1 MSIIIAR
8 SNPNCSNSGG
18 SIPTTTLCLPL
29 VNVQKY
35 VEPNSTI
42 ILDSFQTARALA
54 MKWYIVA
61 STVSGSKDRA
71 FELVATELNGVV
83 SSCMYSILGD
93 KMDINVTA
101 DYVLGSYQLS
111 CTSNETEG
119 VVVYLVR
126 SFVPPAAVST
136 AISNTVTVE
145 HISAIVNGLSTTVI
159 DTARKERNQAVK
171 WHITITTSD
180 GREYT
185 SQVFSL
191 PAVGTGNNYG
201 YVGSDNKQLNINI
214 VDDTQN
220 VNLILTNQLTTD
232 VRVVITRMPITP
244 ELPQQCDVRSD
255 VLPWIPPQTTISA
268 NTSSVVDEQMP
279 IPGHAAV
286 RWLVVAQQATA
297 KRVFEVVANRNGLV
311 ESSFVQYGMIG
322 NRVDINAEVNLVGMS
337 FVLTIH
343 NSTSD
348 AATINIIRVP
358 MAV

>member
-8 SNPNCSNSGG
+8 STPNCSNSGG
-18 SIPTTTLCLPL
+18 SLPTTTLCLPL

-35 VEPNSTI
+35 VEPNSTV
-42 ILDSFQTARALA
+42 ILDTFQTSRALA
-54 MKWYIVA
+54 MKWYVVA
-61 STVSGSKDRA
+61 STASGSKDRA
-71 FELVATELNGVV
+71 FELVATELNGTV
-83 SSCMYSILGD
+83 SSCLYSILGD
-93 KMDINVTA
+93 KMDIDITV

-111 CTSNETEG
+111 CTSIESEG
-119 VVVYLVR
+119 VIIYLVR
-126 SFVPPAAVST
+126 AFVPPGAVST
-136 AISNTVTVE
+136 SISNTVTVD
-145 HISAIVNGLSTTVI
+145 HLSTIVNGLSTTVI
-159 DTARKERNQAVK
+159 DTVRKERHQAVK
-171 WHITITTSD
+171 WHITITTAD
-180 GREYT
+180 GKEYT

-201 YVGSDNKQLNINI
+201 YIGTENKQLKLNI

-220 VNLILTNQLTTD
+220 VNLILTNQTATD
-232 VRVVITRMPITP
+232 ARVVITRMPITP

-255 VLPWIPPQTTISA
+255 VMPWIPPQASVPA
-268 NTSSVVDEQMP
+268 NSVTVVDEQMP

-286 RWLVVAQQATA
+286 RWIVVAQQATT
-297 KRVFEVVANRNGLV
+297 KRVFEVTANRNGLTA
-311 ESSFVQYGMIG
+311 SSFVQYGMIG
-322 NRVDINAEVNLVGMS
+322 DRVDINADVSLVGMS